1 MPDPLLFS
9 LSLYREDAVH
19 AAAQAYAGLASF
31 EIEVVDSSIAVRLSG
46 IRPGHEE
53 ELVGS
58 FCNHVLFETILRER
72 ADRGGV
78 L

>member
-1 MPDPLLFS
+1 MPDPLRFS
-9 LSLYREDAVH
+9 RSLYREDAVH
-19 AAAQAYAGLASF
+19 AAAKAYAELAKF
-31 EIEVVDSSIAVRLSG
+31 EIEVGESAIAVRLSA
-46 IRPGHEE
+46 IRTEHED

-72 ADRGGV
+72 AERGGA